1 MDSYNDK
8 KITLYVLTFLTLGL
22 LAFFCFAMLFTA
34 AGYNTFSF
42 SEELNTALE
51 QSTAPV
57 IVIDP
62 GHGGE
67 DPGAVIGDVKEKDI
81 NLSVSKRLGELFQS
95 SGYNVIYT
103 RTEDRMLYN
112 QGEENRKKF
121 FDLQNRVNIAS
132 SFENAIFISVHV
144 NRFSV
149 EKYSGLQ
156 VFYTQNS
163 KNSEK
168 LAKHIQNRIA
178 ALQPTNNRKAKDS
191 GSGIYL
197 LDKYA
202 GTAVLIECGFISN
215 ETERKKLCDEE
226 YQNKL
231 ALNIFVSVS
240 EYINGEKSEN

>member
-8 KITLYVLTFLTLGL
+8 KITLYVLTLLILGL

-42 SEELNTALE
+42 SEELNTTFE
-51 QSTAPV
+51 QSATPT
-57 IVIDP
+57 IVLDP

-67 DPGAVIGDVKEKDI
+67 DPGAVMGGVKEKDI
-81 NLSVSKRLGELFQS
+81 NLSVSKRLGALFES
-95 SGYNVIYT
+95 SGYNVVYT
-103 RTEDRMLYN
+103 RTDDRMLYN
-112 QGEENRKKF
+112 VGEESRKKY
-121 FDLQNRVNIAS
+121 FDLHNRVNFAS
-132 SFENAIFISVHV
+132 SFENAVLISVHV
-144 NRFSV
+144 NKFSV

-163 KNSEK
+163 NSSEK
-168 LAKHIQNRIA
+168 LAKHIQSRIA

-191 GSGIYL
+191 GSSIYL

-215 ETERKKLCDEE
+215 ETERIKLCDEE